1 LSRTRAYRSSP
12 ALALALLLAAVQ
24 SARADEPQA
33 CAETHLAAQRHR
45 RAGELVR
52 AREALLACS
61 RAECSTVLAKDCV
74 AWLGEV
80 EAALPSV
87 TLEAKTGEGRDAT
100 DATARIDGE
109 AEARRI
115 DGRAL
120 PLDPGPHRIVFERPG
135 AAAVQ
140 EQVVLREGEKRVVT
154 ARFPG
159 APPAPPT
166 PAPEIERPV
175 PPLAWVAGGVT
186 LAAATTFGIF
196 GAMGASG
203 HGDLEA
209 RGCAPSCPAG
219 DVDEV
224 RRNLIVAD
232 VALGV
237 AVVAATA
244 TLVLV
249 LTRPAVPAPSARAAR
264 WTAGGC

>member
-1 LSRTRAYRSSP
+1 LSCRRAYRSSP
-12 ALALALLLAAVQ
+12 LLALAVLLAAARP
-24 SARADEPQA
+24 ARADEAHA
-33 CAETHLAAQRHR
+33 CAEPHLAAQRHR

-61 RAECSTVLAKDCV
+61 RAECSSVLAKDCV

-87 TLEAKTGEGRDAT
+87 TLEAKTAEGRDAT

-109 AEARRI
+109 PAARRI

-135 AAAVQ
+135 KPSVE
-140 EQVVLREGEKRVVT
+140 EQIVLREGEKRVVT
-154 ARFPG
+154 ARFRGQPAAL
-159 APPAPPT
+159 APARDV
-166 PAPEIERPV
+166 ERPI

-186 LAAATTFGIF
+186 LAAATTFGVF

-203 HGDLEA
+203 HGDLES
-209 RGCAPSCPAG
+209 RGCAPSCPA
-219 DVDEV
+219 DEVDEV
-224 RRNLIVAD
+224 RRDLVVAD

-237 AVVAATA
+237 ALVAATA

-249 LTRPAVPAPSARAAR
+249 LTRPAAPPRAAHTAR
-264 WTAGGC
+264 WTALQF